1 MTDVSHDSLFPPTAP
16 ADENQ
21 TGNLGAHLENLQ
33 GHIERC
39 HDIEDARLP
48 LLLLSACQAI
58 FEFEP
63 AGDALIARKRRV
75 FEAIDSGN
83 MIVAIRAILPDRITT
98 HYGAKR
104 EGAFAMLEDGRGTS
118 VRTHSSTKERAFLAG
133 VIEMALALHTS
144 SQSLAGPQALR
155 AAA

>member
-1 MTDVSHDSLFPPTAP
+1 MTKRSHDNLLPPTEP
-16 ADENQ
+16 ADESQ
-21 TGNLGAHLENLQ
+21 VASLGAHLENLQ
-33 GHIERC
+33 AHLARC
-39 HDIEDARLP
+39 HDIGDAKLP
-48 LLLLSACQAI
+48 KLVLSACQAI